1 MPSFPDPAPGSSRR
15 WAIFIAG
22 SLNFIVSMFYRV
34 SVAVI
39 APSLIQDLNL
49 DASQLGDLSAAFF
62 YGFAVCQLPLG
73 LAIDRVGP
81 RITTIFLGLSAVIG
95 GAVFALGS
103 TYNHLLLGRF
113 LLGIGMGG
121 NLMVV
126 LALLSVWFP
135 PDRFASLGSSVVAI
149 GVTGNLFA
157 ATPLVLLSSLLG
169 WRTCFLIFVLL
180 DALIITSF
188 VLVIRNHPPG
198 HVRVASKRPN
208 MLEGIAKLVRMYS
221 YWAISMGNFVR
232 YGYFVAIQGLW
243 ATPFLIYGLGLSEI
257 DAADVLLFLGFGY
270 MIGLPIFGFISDKI
284 LKSRKKVLL
293 FSMTGSIVLTS
304 SICFWPDKV
313 DSWLIYSTFFAMGM
327 LAAPG
332 QISYAH
338 MKELVPSSISAQA
351 MTAVN
356 LFTILGAALITQIL
370 GMFPGGDI
378 TELSGVK
385 DFRFIWFLGASLLT
399 IISILYWFVPESPVF
414 RKSSKTN

>member
-1 MPSFPDPAPGSSRR
+1 
-15 WAIFIAG
+15 
-22 SLNFIVSMFYRV
+22 
-34 SVAVI
+34 
-39 APSLIQDLNL
+39 
-49 DASQLGDLSAAFF
+49 
-62 YGFAVCQLPLG
+62 
-73 LAIDRVGP
+73 
-81 RITTIFLGLSAVIG
+81 
-95 GAVFALGS
+95 
-103 TYNHLLLGRF
+103 
-113 LLGIGMGG
+113 
-121 NLMVV
+121 
-126 LALLSVWFP
+126 
-135 PDRFASLGSSVVAI
+135 
-149 GVTGNLFA
+149 
-157 ATPLVLLSSLLG
+157 
-169 WRTCFLIFVLL
+169 
-180 DALIITSF
+180 
-188 VLVIRNHPPG
+188 
-198 HVRVASKRPN
+198 
-208 MLEGIAKLVRMYS
+208 MLEGIEKLVRMYS

-270 MIGLPIFGFISDKI
+270 MIGLPLFGFISDKI